1 VKNWPRLLL
10 LVLLVWTAIALLDG
24 LSTMAVL
31 ALRGQAGTVTWFEV
45 FRHPL
50 VEQWIWAVLTPVV
63 LWAAGR
69 VPLARPRLARAIALH
84 AVLFVA
90 LSATHG
96 ALAQWLD
103 EPLARPPGYAG
114 SMLLLLLRLLREAY
128 SDLWMYWPLVGL
140 RALLDAQSRQR
151 AHDREAAR
159 LQQLTADLRLSLLRA
174 QIQPH
179 FLFNTLHA
187 ISALLKTDPRAADD
201 LVSDLADI
209 LRASFADAS
218 GHETVLSRELEL
230 VACYLRIQQHRLGE
244 RLAVR
249 WQVDDD
255 TRGAAVPA
263 LVLQS
268 LVENAVVHG
277 LAPRPRGGLLE
288 IHASRVR
295 ADGRDDLRLVVRD
308 DGVGLPVAP
317 GAAGTGPGA
326 AAHDG
331 IGLANARDRLERL
344 YGATQHLEIET
355 APGLG
360 TTILL
365 VIPFRAAGPDVAP
378 SPAPHDPTDTNA
390 DRGRR
395 AAGPAQ
401 PAVAA

>member
-10 LVLLVWTAIALLDG
+10 VVAVAWTAIALLDG

-45 FRHPL
+45 LRHPL
-50 VEQWIWAVLTPVV
+50 VEQWIWAALTPVV

-69 VPLARPRLARAIALH
+69 VPLARPHLARAFALH
-84 AVLFVA
+84 ALLFVA

-103 EPLARPPGYAG
+103 EPLARPPGYTG
-114 SMLLLLLRLLREAY
+114 SLVLLRLLRETY

-140 RALLDAQSRQR
+140 RALLDAQARQR

-218 GHETVLSRELEL
+218 GHETVLSREIEL
-230 VACYLRIQQHRLGE
+230 VSCYLRIQQHRFGE

-249 WQVDDD
+249 WQVDDEA
-255 TRGAAVPA
+255 RGARVPA

-277 LAPRPRGGLLE
+277 LAPRPRGGTLE
-288 IHASRVR
+288 IHAARVR
-295 ADGRDDLRLVVRD
+295 EGAGDDLRLVVRD
-308 DGVGLPVAP
+308 DGVGLPPAP
-317 GAAGTGPGA
+317 EGDDPRGAAR
-326 AAHDG
+326 DG
-331 IGLANARDRLERL
+331 IGLSNARDRLQQL
-344 YGATQHLEIET
+344 YGAAQRLEIET
-355 APGLG
+355 APGQG
-360 TTILL
+360 TTIRLA
-365 VIPFRAAGPDVAP
+365 IPYQAADIDPAP
-378 SPAPHDPTDTNA
+378 SVPPHDDTDTNA